1 VDCWKLKYYRDLDS
15 EEEPARRWLDS
26 LKGRDEVKRLA
37 AVAALQCVLKV
48 HGTDVCE
55 TEWGKNL
62 GDGLYEFRIRHPAG
76 AIQRMFP
83 PTKAIRKLLGKA
95 PDDDKDANVLL
106 RVFFTTYGAGIILL
120 LSGYDKGRDP
130 GSARQRGEIRNARGM
145 AEKAKT
151 GLRARLRE
159 EKKRAKSRR

>member
-1 VDCWKLKYYRDLDS
+1 MPWKLNYFRDLDTG
-15 EEEPARRWLDS
+15 EEPARDWLDS

-37 AVAALQCVLKV
+37 AIAALQCVLKV

-55 TEWGKNL
+55 TEWGKNF
-62 GDGLYEFRIRHPAG
+62 GGGLYEFRIRHPAG

-83 PTKAIRKLLGKA
+83 PTRAIRKVLGNA
-95 PDDDKDANVLL
+95 PDDDSKANVLL

-120 LSGYDKGRDP
+120 LSGYDKGRDA
-130 GSARQRGEIRNARGM
+130 SSTRQRAEIKKARDM
-145 AEKAKT
+145 ADRAQA

-159 EKKRAKSRR
+159 EKRTKSRLRV

>member
-1 VDCWKLKYYRDLDS
+1 MTRS
-15 EEEPARRWLDS
+15 RGWLRS
-26 LKGRDEVKRLA
+26 QRCK
-37 AVAALQCVLKV
+37 CVLKV

-83 PTKAIRKLLGKA
+83 PTKAIRKLLGKV
-95 PDDDKDANVLL
+95 PDSDKDAQVLL
-106 RVFFTTYGAGIILL
+106 RIFFTTYGSGVILL

-130 GSARQRGEIRNARGM
+130 SSARQRAEIKKAQEM
-145 AEKAKT
+145 ADKAQA
-151 GLRARLRE
+151 GLRARIRE
-159 EKKRAKSRR
+159 EKKRAKSGR

>member
-1 VDCWKLKYYRDLDS
+1 MPWKLRYYRDLDT
-15 EEEPARRWLDS
+15 EEEPARSWLDS

-37 AVAALQCVLKV
+37 AIAAMQCVLKV

-62 GDGLYEFRIRHPAG
+62 GSALYEFRIRHPAG

-83 PTKAIRKLLGKA
+83 PTKAIRKMLGSA
-95 PDDDKDANVLL
+95 PDDDKKANVLL
-106 RVFFTTYGAGIILL
+106 RVFFTTYGTGVILL

-130 GSARQRGEIRNARGM
+130 SAARQRAEIRKAREM
-145 AEKAKT
+145 ADKAQT
-151 GLRARLRE
+151 GLRLRLRE
-159 EKKRAKSRR
+159 EKKRVKSKR

>member
-1 VDCWKLKYYRDLDS
+1 MAWKLKYYRDLDT
-15 EEEPARRWLDS
+15 EEEPARDWLDS

-83 PTKAIRKLLGKA
+83 PTKAIRNLLGKV
-95 PDDDKDANVLL
+95 PDGDKDANVLL
-106 RVFFTTYGAGIILL
+106 RIFFTTYGSGVILL

-130 GSARQRGEIRNARGM
+130 SSARQRAEIKKAWEM
-145 AEKAKT
+145 ADKAQA
-151 GLRARLRE
+151 GLRARIRE
-159 EKKRAKSRR
+159 EKKRVKSGR

>member
-1 VDCWKLKYYRDLDS
+1 MPWKLRYFRDLDTG
-15 EEEPARRWLDS
+15 EEPARGWLDS

-37 AVAALQCVLKV
+37 AIAALQCVLKV

-62 GDGLYEFRIRHPAG
+62 GSALYEFRIRHPAG

-83 PTKAIRKLLGKA
+83 PTRAIRRLLGNA
-95 PDDDKDANVLL
+95 PDDDKNANVLL
-106 RVFFTTYGAGIILL
+106 RIFFTTYGAGIILL

-130 GSARQRGEIRNARGM
+130 SSARQRAEIKKAREM
-145 AEKAKT
+145 ADGAQS
-151 GLRARLRE
+151 GLRARIRDE
-159 EKKRAKSRR
+159 RKRMNSRR

>member
-1 VDCWKLKYYRDLDS
+1 MAWKLKYYRDLDT
-15 EEEPARRWLDS
+15 EEEPARDWLDS

-37 AVAALQCVLKV
+37 AVAALQCLLKV

-83 PTKAIRKLLGKA
+83 PTKAIRKLLGKV
-95 PDDDKDANVLL
+95 PDSDKDANVLL
-106 RVFFTTYGAGIILL
+106 RIFFTTYGSGVILL

-130 GSARQRGEIRNARGM
+130 SSARQRAEIKKAREM
-145 AEKAKT
+145 ADKAQA
-151 GLRARLRE
+151 GLRARIRE
-159 EKKRAKSRR
+159 EKKRAKSGR

>member
-1 VDCWKLKYYRDLDS
+1 MAWKLKYYRDLDT
-15 EEEPARRWLDS
+15 EKEPARDWLDS

-48 HGTDVCE
+48 HGTAVCE
-55 TEWGKNL
+55 TEWGKHL

-95 PDDDKDANVLL
+95 PAEDKGANVLL
-106 RVFFTTYGAGIILL
+106 RIFFTTYGAGVILL
-120 LSGYDKGRDP
+120 VSGYDKGRDP
-130 GSARQRGEIRNARGM
+130 SSGRQRAEINSAREM
-145 AEKAKT
+145 AHKAQA

-159 EKKRAKSRR
+159 EKRSKLSL

>member
-1 VDCWKLKYYRDLDS
+1 M
-15 EEEPARRWLDS
+15 
-26 LKGRDEVKRLA
+26 
-37 AVAALQCVLKV
+37 KV

-83 PTKAIRKLLGKA
+83 PTKAIRKLLGKV
-95 PDDDKDANVLL
+95 PDSDKDAQVLL
-106 RVFFTTYGAGIILL
+106 RIFFTTYGSGVILL

-130 GSARQRGEIRNARGM
+130 SSARQRAEIKKAQEM
-145 AEKAKT
+145 ADKAQA
-151 GLRARLRE
+151 GLRARIRE
-159 EKKRAKSRR
+159 EKKRAKSGR

>member
-1 VDCWKLKYYRDLDS
+1 MPWKLRFYRDLDS
-15 EEEPARRWLDS
+15 DEEPARRWLDS
-26 LKGRDEVKRLA
+26 LRGRDEVKRLVS
-37 AVAALQCVLKV
+37 VAALQCVLTV

-55 TEWGKNL
+55 SEWGKNL
-62 GDGLYEFRIRHPAG
+62 GDHLYEFRIRHPAG

-95 PDDDKDANVLL
+95 PDDDRAANVLL

-130 GSARQRGEIRNARGM
+130 GSARQRGEIKKAREM
-145 AEKAKT
+145 AVKAQT

-159 EKKRAKSRR
+159 EKKRAKSQR